1 MASCVA
7 EAIWF
12 YYETMSGVPWP
23 SLADVFYI
31 GSYPLVAASLLI
43 FTRDR
48 NPDRDCGSLIDAAII
63 TTGLGLVV
71 YHFFIAPHLSD
82 QSLPILELAISTAY
96 PLMDILLLAVIA
108 RALVGGEL
116 RNMALGML
124 LVGTLATLVA
134 DCVFAWQEFTTGYSK
149 GLVDAGWLAQYVLWG
164 AAILHPSARR
174 ISEKA
179 GDGTER
185 LTSARLVLLATS
197 SLLPI
202 TILFSGWVGGSGLQL
217 VPEITV
223 TTMVMFVLVV
233 ARMAGLNGQIRGQV
247 RRLSD
252 QEARLREAL
261 EERDLLAERLCHQA
275 SHDALT
281 GLANRALFMEK
292 LESSLATADSRAR
305 GIAVFFL
312 DLDNLKEVNDSVGM
326 RVGMSFSLPS
336 RAGSRASFGTATS
349 PPD

>member
-1 MASCVA
+1 
-7 EAIWF
+7 
-12 YYETMSGVPWP
+12 
-23 SLADVFYI
+23 
-31 GSYPLVAASLLI
+31 
-43 FTRDR
+43 
-48 NPDRDCGSLIDAAII
+48 
-63 TTGLGLVV
+63 
-71 YHFFIAPHLSD
+71 
-82 QSLPILELAISTAY
+82 
-96 PLMDILLLAVIA
+96 
-108 RALVGGEL
+108 
-116 RNMALGML
+116 
-124 LVGTLATLVA
+124 
-134 DCVFAWQEFTTGYSK
+134 
-149 GLVDAGWLAQYVLWG
+149 VLWG

-174 ISEKA
+174 ISERA

-261 EERDLLAERLCHQA
+261 EERELLAERLRHQA

-312 DLDNLKEVNDSVGM
+312 DLDNLKEVNDSLGHACGDELLLALSGRLKGVLRHGDIAARLGGDEFAMIVHDVKSAVEAERVAARVVAALRSPISSQGATLQALASVGVARGTSESQRAEDLIRNADAAM
-326 RVGMSFSLPS
+326 YLAKRRGKGCFEVFS
-336 RAGSRASFGTATS
+336 GG
-349 PPD
+349 